1 MRTPAQTSKSVPEAT
16 IPAFV
21 DRSHTDYQQVIENLP
36 WEDLKP
42 RELAIF
48 IKRKMDEEKQAQIAE
63 LLGVNRSM
71 VTNHLAL
78 IDPPACIDDI
88 IRQEMFIS
96 KTLYHGGTCIRSFL
110 DERWCAVAQ
119 EIHDDG
125 VALYANLGPQT
136 KIASES
142 GQAGKARSVQRQR
155 RRR

>member
-1 MRTPAQTSKSVPEAT
+1 
-16 IPAFV
+16 
-21 DRSHTDYQQVIENLP
+21 
-36 WEDLKP
+36 
-42 RELAIF
+42 
-48 IKRKMDEEKQAQIAE
+48 
-63 LLGVNRSM
+63 M

-96 KTLYHGGTCIRSFL
+96 KTLYHGGTCIRSFP

-125 VALYANLGPQT
+125 SALFANLGPQT